1 MFNSKRKDR
10 WHQET
15 SEKDRWWSSSP
26 SLTPA
31 EEAMARTLEGRRVS
45 CGIVGGIDTDG
56 RFNHIIIIKINYFI
70 KL

>member
-1 MFNSKRKDR
+1 MKKTGGG
-10 WHQET
+10 QAP
-15 SEKDRWWSSSP
+15 P
-26 SLTPA
+26 SVTPA
-31 EEAMARTLEGRRVS
+31 EEAMARTLEGRPVS